1 MQGQQAAEARTLCA
15 AATAR
20 GITCALHA
28 QPDRHTW
35 QFAGRAFTAVL
46 VSRAR
51 NSLKTTSTP
60 RSSSITRKD
69 ARYAPRPR
77 STTPV
82 TSGSADD

>member
-35 QFAGRAFTAVL
+35 QFAGRAFTAAL
-46 VSRAR
+46 AWLTQR
-51 NSLKTTSTP
+51 LT
-60 RSSSITRKD
+60 
-69 ARYAPRPR
+69 
-77 STTPV
+77 TTP
-82 TSGSADD
+82 TPTTP